1 MVKIIVWDSNVFAK
15 LLFEE
20 PDSAEARDFIS
31 ACFENNDIR
40 IVVPELFTYELAN
53 ITQYYQDDIARTIAA
68 LEAPL
73 SSSLVCVSPNE
84 EAWVLAEKI
93 TRTGH
98 EKSGYPSMYDSIY
111 HALAIQSDGVF
122 VTADRRHFVKSKA
135 FNHICLL
142 KDWKSVLDN
151 TTR

>member
-31 ACFENNDIR
+31 ACFERDDIR
-40 IVVPELFTYELAN
+40 IIVPELFTYELAN

-73 SSSLVCVSPNE
+73 SSSLVSVSPNKG
-84 EAWVLAEKI
+84 AWILAEKI
-93 TRTGH
+93 ARTGH

-122 VTADRRHFVKSKA
+122 ITARQKA
-135 FNHICLL
+135 FC
-142 KDWKSVLDN
+142 KSGRFQTHLPARKLADLV
-151 TTR
+151 